1 MHEEYEARVAVLT
14 NSPAPY
20 RDQLFRR
27 LRPYVASLDVFFTH
41 PPSRD
46 RAWTTDPVPSDRRLK
61 RVISFGQFGYFNWG
75 VFRVVRQCDVVIVGG
90 YDQPSYVLALI
101 AARAMRK
108 RSILIFDGLAPSRLH
123 RRGVLTALKSIT
135 VRQASV
141 CLVNGSIGVRY
152 FHDRLRVPSARIRNQ
167 FLVPVLEP
175 TTGSE
180 CEKRY
185 DVVFVG
191 RLIERK
197 GVGLLIDALRTLP
210 GISAAIVGDG
220 PMMRPLMGQA
230 EGLDIDFLGE
240 LRARQVA
247 TTMRCSSCLV
257 APSRDE
263 PWGLVVHEAMHVGIP
278 VVVGEDVGCVEDLV
292 VDGLNG
298 IVVHGRSAAEL
309 ASAITAALALDRAQ
323 VTSTNSRVLELWNLD
338 HHVEAFRLAI
348 DER

>member
-27 LRPYVASLDVFFTH
+27 LRPYVASLDVFYTH

-46 RAWTTDPVPSDRRLK
+46 RAWTTDAVPSDRRLK
-61 RVISFGQFGYFNWG
+61 RFMSFGEFGYLNWG
-75 VFRVVRQCDVVIVGG
+75 VIRVVRQCDVVIVGG
-90 YDQPSYVLALI
+90 YDQPSYILALI
-101 AARAMRK
+101 AARLMRR

-123 RRGVLTALKSIT
+123 RRGFLTALKSIT

-141 CLVNGSIGVRY
+141 CLVNGSVGARY
-152 FHDRLRVPSARIRNQ
+152 FRDRLRVPSTRIRNQ

-175 TTGSE
+175 ATEGE
-180 CEKRY
+180 CAKRY

-197 GVGLLIDALRTLP
+197 GVGVLIEALRSFP

-220 PMMRPLMGQA
+220 PMRQALTGRA
-230 EGLDIDFLGE
+230 EGLDIEFLGE
-240 LRARQVA
+240 SQAGKVA
-247 TTMRCSSCLV
+247 TTMRCSGCLV

-263 PWGLVVHEAMHVGIP
+263 PWGLVVHEAMHAGIP

-292 VDGLNG
+292 VDRLNG
-298 IVVHGRSAAEL
+298 IVVHGRSAADL
-309 ASAITAALALDRAQ
+309 ASAITAALALDRVQ
-323 VTSTNSRVLELWNLD
+323 VTSTNSRVLELWNLNR
-338 HHVEAFRLAI
+338 HVEAFRLAI